1 MPISIMKKLLS
12 QIKPSPINEEIYS
25 TTDLSDLE
33 LSLRELGQ
41 LEPIVINS
49 KGDII
54 SGHRRYYSM
63 TRLGWN
69 ECEIRVQDY
78 ENETIALIQYNN
90 HRTKTVTDIH
100 NEFRILEKEYKKRLG
115 SQGSRVDLDK
125 GKKGFRTVIEASKTI
140 GVGTTKLKQIK
151 SIYNYEPS
159 LLTKIDKG
167 EISVPQ
173 AYKYVQKTYMKKGE
187 FDNKTSKKDEIVKF
201 LKKEKPSVDMLVSA
215 LKDVFPYSTLNLD
228 DIEKYSDELNQKRE
242 GLINHMNFLKKLDE
256 REIVIY
262 KKLKEM
268 EKSNFEDKDLKR
280 ISDNIYQFKNL
291 NDKDKT
297 IKELRGI
304 KPKLKLVDKDFT
316 EFNILRIL
324 IHSMEWSSNP
334 GRNLKYIVMDSVSD
348 KYLGVIT
355 IGSDVMSIKCR
366 DEYIGWDKSSKIEK
380 RKLNHIGIASTI
392 VPVQP
397 FGYNMLLGKLL
408 ACLSSSEIIRND
420 WESRYGDRLVGMT
433 TTSLYGTYSM
443 YNSIPIWKKVG
454 SSNGKIII
462 KPDNEHYLFWNDW
475 VKKNYP
481 DEFYHATHSTGPK
494 QNVINL
500 IFRKLNIPLKDF
512 ENEQEKG
519 VYFCEFYKNTN
530 QYLRGEITEK
540 ELVIK
545 DRISKGD
552 KYILDWWRPKAEKR
566 YKRLDRIGSLQ
577 LDTLWYEKIDD
588 MKVESWLRSRGV
600 VGSSSESRRI
610 DPRVVDRMFRK
621 VGIDK
626 SKFYNSL
633 LSMGVDGLKTKQMK
647 EEWSIDNPTRNY
659 CYVVSE
665 FIYKYLAPDGTKH
678 YSIKIEGE
686 EVTHHFLKWKD
697 GTIIDLTAEQFED
710 YNKIDYSKS
719 YPSGFIGKGVSK
731 RTKEFARLMGY
742 GN

>member
-1 MPISIMKKLLS
+1 MKKLLS

-54 SGHRRYYSM
+54 SGHRRYFSM
-63 TRLGWN
+63 TRLGWK
-69 ECEIRVQDY
+69 ECEVRIQDY
-78 ENETIALIQYNN
+78 DNETIALIQYNN

-115 SQGSRVDLDK
+115 SQGSRVDLEK
-125 GKKGFRTVIEASKTI
+125 NKKEFRTVVEASKTI
-140 GVGTTKLKQIK
+140 GVGTSKLKQIK
-151 SIYNYEPS
+151 SIYNYEPD
-159 LLTKIDKG
+159 LLSKIDKG
-167 EISVPQ
+167 EISVYK
-173 AYKYVQKTYMKKGE
+173 AYLHVQKTYMNKGE
-187 FDNKTSKKDEIVKF
+187 VDNKTSKKDDIVKF
-201 LKKEKPSVDMLVSA
+201 IKREKPSVDVLVSA
-215 LKDVFPYSTLNLD
+215 LKDIYPYSTLNFD
-228 DIEKYSDELNQKRE
+228 DIQKNSDELNEKRE
-242 GLINHMNFLKKLDE
+242 DLINHMNFLKKLDE

-268 EKSNFEDKDLKR
+268 EKSDFKDKDLKR
-280 ISDNIYQFKNL
+280 ISENIYQFKNL
-291 NDKDKT
+291 NDKDGT
-297 IKELRGI
+297 IKELRSI

-334 GRNLKYIVMDSVSD
+334 GRNLKYIVKDSVSD

-355 IGSDVMSIKCR
+355 IGSDVMRIKCR
-366 DEYIGWDKSSKIEK
+366 DEYIGWDKSSKIDK
-380 RKLNHIGIASTI
+380 RRLNHIGIASTI

-408 ACLSSSEIIRND
+408 ACLCSSEIIRKD

-462 KPDNEHYLFWNDW
+462 KPDDEHYLYWNDW
-475 VKKNYP
+475 IKKNYP

-500 IFRKLNIPLKDF
+500 IFRKLNIPLKDY

-530 QYLRGEITEK
+530 EYLRGEIEEK
-540 ELVIK
+540 ELVLK
-545 DRISKGD
+545 DKISEGNE
-552 KYILDWWRPKAEKR
+552 YILGWWKPKAEKR
-566 YKRLDRIGSLQ
+566 FKRLLRNGNLET
-577 LDTLWYEKIDD
+577 DTLWYEKIND

-600 VGSSSESRRI
+600 VGSSSISKKI

-626 SKFYNSL
+626 KKFYESL
-633 LSMGVDGLKTKQMK
+633 ISMGVDGLKTKQMR

-665 FIYKYLAPDGTKH
+665 FIYRYLAPKGTKH
-678 YSIKIEGE
+678 YSIKIDGE
-686 EVTHHFLKWKD
+686 DITHHFLRWED
-697 GTIIDLTAEQFED
+697 GTIIDLTAEQFDD
-710 YNKIDYSKS
+710 YSKLDYSKS

-731 RTKEFARLMGY
+731 RTQQFAKLMGF
-742 GN
+742 

>member
-1 MPISIMKKLLS
+1 MKKLLS

-25 TTDLSDLE
+25 STDLSDLE

-41 LEPIVINS
+41 LEPIVVNS

-63 TRLGWN
+63 TRLGWK
-69 ECEIRVQDY
+69 ECEVRVQDY
-78 ENETIALIQYNN
+78 DNETIALIQYNN
-90 HRTKTVTDIH
+90 HRTKSVTDIN

-115 SQGSRVDLDK
+115 SQGSRIDLEK
-125 GKKGFRTVIEASKTI
+125 GKKQFRSVVEASKTI
-140 GVGTTKLKQIK
+140 GVGTSKLKQIK
-151 SIYNYEPS
+151 SIYNYEPD

-167 EISVPQ
+167 EISVYK
-173 AYKYVQKTYMKKGE
+173 AYMYVQKTYMKKDE
-187 FDNKTSKKDEIVKF
+187 IDNKTSKKDEVVKF
-201 LKKEKPSVDMLVSA
+201 LRKNKPSIENLVSA
-215 LKDVFPYSTLNLD
+215 LKDVYPYSTLD
-228 DIEKYSDELNQKRE
+228 YKDFGSQSESIEQKRNE
-242 GLINHMNFLKKLDE
+242 LIDNMNFLKKLDE

-262 KKLKEM
+262 KKLKEI
-268 EKSNFEDKDLKR
+268 ERSKFKEDDLSR
-280 ISDNIYQFKNL
+280 ISKNIYQFKNL
-291 NDKDKT
+291 KDSTVTTKQ
-297 IKELRGI
+297 LRDI
-304 KPKLKLVDKDFT
+304 KPVLKLVEKDYT

-334 GRNLKYIVMDSVSD
+334 GRNLKYIVSDSVSG

-355 IGSDVMSIKCR
+355 IGSDVMRIKCR
-366 DEYIGWDKSSKIEK
+366 DDYIRWNNSSKIDKK
-380 RKLNHIGIASTI
+380 RLNNIGIASTI

-408 ACLSSSEIIRND
+408 ACLCSSETIRDD
-420 WESRYGDRLVGMT
+420 WENRYGDRLVGMT

-454 SSNGKIII
+454 GSNGKIII
-462 KPDNEHYLFWNDW
+462 KPDDEHYLFWNNW

-500 IFRKLNIPLKDF
+500 IFRKLDIPLKDY

-519 VYFCEFYKNTN
+519 VYFCEFYENTN
-530 QYLRGEITEK
+530 EFLRGEIDEK
-540 ELVIK
+540 ELVLK
-545 DRISKGD
+545 DRIKEGN
-552 KYILDWWRPKAEKR
+552 KYILNWWTPKAEKR
-566 YKRLDRIGSLQ
+566 YKRLVKVDGLQ
-577 LDTLWYEKIDD
+577 TDTLWYENMNT

-600 VGSSSESRRI
+600 TGLI
-610 DPRVVDRMFRK
+610 DSNQKINPMVVDRMFRK

-626 SKFYNSL
+626 KKFYESL
-633 LSMGVDGLKTKQMK
+633 ISMGVDGLKTKQMK
-647 EEWSIDNPTRNY
+647 DEWSIENPTRNY

-665 FIYKYLAPDGTKH
+665 FIYKYLAPKGTKH

-697 GTIIDLTAEQFED
+697 GTIIDLTAEQFDD

-742 GN
+742 GT